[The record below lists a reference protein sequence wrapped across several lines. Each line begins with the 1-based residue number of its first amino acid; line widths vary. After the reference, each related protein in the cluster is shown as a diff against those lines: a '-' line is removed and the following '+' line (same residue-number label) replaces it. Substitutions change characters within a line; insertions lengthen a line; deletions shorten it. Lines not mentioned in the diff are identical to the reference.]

1 MAWWWAGVVVLLGPY
16 FHAMLT
22 RCTLIMNASQLAFCL
37 LFLLCMMRSW
47 KTKQNKKTTLY
58 TSMFSLLFTY
68 FCLSLFLLLFVNHF
82 SFVFCLICLP
92 SANAFHPRVCRL
104 QPLQPSGLQQPPA
117 GRELRRLQQGNELM
131 EGFGGGGRQRKR
143 TGDGFR
149 QNRAILKRRWH
160 VKICDANQIRQFQN
174 NIHSTIQMGITV

>member
-1 MAWWWAGVVVLLGPY
+1 MKGFSLKRWSDGEAGVVLEGPDC
-16 FHAMLT
+16 HAIHT
-22 RCTLIMNASQLAFCL
+22 CCTLMMNASQLPFCL

-47 KTKQNKKTTLY
+47 KTNKQQKNTLY
-58 TSMFSLLFTY
+58 TSMFSLFFIY

-131 EGFGGGGRQRKR
+131 EGFGRGCSRRERGGW
-143 TGDGFR
+143 FR
-149 QNRAILKRRWH
+149 QKRA
-160 VKICDANQIRQFQN
+160 V
-174 NIHSTIQMGITV
+174 

>member
-1 MAWWWAGVVVLLGPY
+1 MVQSVAWYGMDGVTASGVVVFPGSLFPCNAYMLYTHYECQPAGLLP
-16 FHAMLT
+16 FVSPLHDEVME
-22 RCTLIMNASQLAFCL
+22 
-37 LFLLCMMRSW
+37 
-47 KTKQNKKTTLY
+47 NKKNKKTLY

-131 EGFGGGGRQRKR
+131 EGFGGGGAGGRRAAEE
-143 TGDGFR
+143 
-149 QNRAILKRRWH
+149 NRGW
-160 VKICDANQIRQFQN
+160 V
-174 NIHSTIQMGITV
+174 

>member
-1 MAWWWAGVVVLLGPY
+1 MAWRWAGLLCCWVLISMQCLH
-16 FHAMLT
+16 FVHSLWMA
-22 RCTLIMNASQLAFCL
+22 ASWPFAFC
-37 LFLLCMMRSW
+37 FSFAW
-47 KTKQNKKTTLY
+47 WGHGKQNEKTLY

-131 EGFGGGGRQRKR
+131 EGFGGGSSGREQGTGLGKR
-143 TGDGFR
+143 GLFKKKMAR
-149 QNRAILKRRWH
+149 QNLW
-160 VKICDANQIRQFQN
+160 CQPN
-174 NIHSTIQMGITV
+174 

>member
-1 MAWWWAGVVVLLGPY
+1 MGWMAWRRAGLLCLLGPY

-22 RCTLIMNASQLAFCL
+22 RCTLIMNTSQLAFCL

-47 KTKQNKKTTLY
+47 KTKQNEKKTTTLY

-131 EGFGGGGRQRKR
+131 EGFGGGGRGGSSGREQGTGLGKR
-143 TGDGFR
+143 RLFKEKMAR
-149 QNRAILKRRWH
+149 QNVW
-160 VKICDANQIRQFQN
+160 CQPN
-174 NIHSTIQMGITV
+174 

>member
-1 MAWWWAGVVVLLGPY
+1 
-16 FHAMLT
+16 
-22 RCTLIMNASQLAFCL
+22 MNASQLPLCL

-47 KTKQNKKTTLY
+47 KTTKKTLY
-58 TSMFSLLFTY
+58 TSMFSLLFIY

-131 EGFGGGGRQRKR
+131 EGFGGGVQWKR
-143 TGDGFR
+143 TRRGWFR
-149 QNRAILKRRWH
+149 QKMAVSKENGTSELMIATRAL
-160 VKICDANQIRQFQN
+160 
-174 NIHSTIQMGITV
+174 IQ